1 MTEGGFLPEFPL
13 VAGEFVLLGAALLA
27 ALAAGHACAR
37 YLRLPRITG
46 FVAAGLVLGPSAL
59 DLLDA
64 RLLSDLRIF
73 VDISLGL
80 ILFELGRRLDLS
92 WLRRD
97 RWLAASGLAES
108 ALSFVLV
115 LLTLRAFGIST
126 LFAATAAAV
135 VMVTSPAVIMLVV
148 HDEHAQGPLTERL
161 LTLTALNNVAAFLVI
176 TLLVG
181 FIHAEYAGNWINALA
196 HPLYL
201 LSGSLLTGYV
211 AFRILLEL
219 ARWLPKRE
227 DVQFVLIVGMVVA
240 LVGVATAF
248 KLSVL
253 LVLLALGVFTRNL
266 DSRREVLSTEF
277 GPGGQFFFVL
287 LFLLTGAG
295 IELIDIALGGVIGL
309 TMVIARFAGK
319 LAGLMMFAP
328 LSGLNLRRAALLAVG
343 MSPISAVALVM
354 MQGTG
359 SIYPDFGARLAA
371 TVFAAIVLLEI
382 LGPLATQWALQRAGE
397 TAPESRR

>member
-148 HDEHAQGPLTERL
+148 HDEQAQGPLTERL

>member
-46 FVAAGLVLGPSAL
+46 FVAAGLLLGPSAL
-59 DLLDA
+59 DLLHA

-80 ILFELGRRLDLS
+80 ILFELGRRLDIR

-97 RWLAASGLAES
+97 RWLAASGVAES
-108 ALSFVLV
+108 ALSFLLV
-115 LLTLRAFGIST
+115 LLTLRAFGIAT
-126 LFAATAAAV
+126 LYAATAAAV

-161 LTLTALNNVAAFLVI
+161 LTLTALNNVSAFLVI

-201 LSGSLLTGYV
+201 LSGSLLAGYA
-211 AFRILLEL
+211 AFRVQL
-219 ARWLPKRE
+219 ALVRWLPKRE

-240 LVGVATAF
+240 LVGAANAL

-277 GPGGQFFFVL
+277 GPGGQLFFVL
-287 LFLLTGAG
+287 LFVLTGAG
-295 IELIDIALGGVIGL
+295 IELVDIALGGVIGL
-309 TMVIARFAGK
+309 TMVAARLAGK
-319 LAGLMMFAP
+319 LAGLMVFAP
-328 LSGLNLRRAALLAVG
+328 LSGLSLRRAALLAVG
-343 MSPISAVALVM
+343 MSPISAIALVM

-359 SIYPDFGARLAA
+359 SIYPEFGARLAA

-382 LGPLATQWALQRAGE
+382 LGPLATQWALKRAGE
-397 TAPESRR
+397 TVPEAGR